1 MRRQLLRLLLLVS
14 LSAFVTV
21 LLVFSLEGGASL
33 WTKWQATDGVPPFR
47 EVSHCEYDAE
57 LGWRHEANKHVP
69 DLYGPGVGLRT
80 NGQHLRGARDHAL
93 ADTADTYRI
102 LCLGDSFT
110 MGYGVNDGEEFP
122 ALVAQALL
130 RRDAGAPPV
139 VNAGIGDSGNGY
151 WIKFLR
157 TRGEALA
164 PRLVVMQV
172 FENDFSD
179 NLGEGLFA
187 LDADGQL
194 VERAV
199 PAPGLM
205 RKAQRVIDA
214 VPLLPASHLVG
225 LMRQVGLPSRAG
237 APPRPTRD
245 ELTLRVLEE
254 AVRSAEA
261 RNLDMLAMVVGLS
274 QARRELV
281 TGLFKRHGVPAVVLP
296 SKDERPD
303 LYYVVDGHWNAA
315 GHAFAADAL
324 VHAITRT
331 CASGCRAGR

>member
-1 MRRQLLRLLLLVS
+1 MRKGVQNAVLFCVSVLVAIGLAELALRLFVPLRDVGPSFTVHDPVLGKRVKESFSTERITPEFRMRFTTNS
-14 LSAFVTV
+14 LGFRGPEPRA
-21 LLVFSLEGGASL
+21 GA
-33 WTKWQATDGVPPFR
+33 AAP
-47 EVSHCEYDAE
+47 
-57 LGWRHEANKHVP
+57 
-69 DLYGPGVGLRT
+69 
-80 NGQHLRGARDHAL
+80 
-93 ADTADTYRI
+93 I
-102 LCLGDSFT
+102 LFLGDSFT

-274 QARRELV
+274 PARREQV
-281 TGLFKRHGVPAVVLP
+281 TALFRRHGVPAVVLP